1 MKPVSNWTAHVT
13 IIAEV
18 IVALG
23 AIVESVKAV
32 ITQ

>member
-1 MKPVSNWTAHVT
+1 MKPENNWTAHVT
-13 IIAEV
+13 MIAEV

-32 ITQ
+32 LTQ